1 MLQNKIDN
9 YFFILFS
16 IIPISIIIG
25 SSVSLVNILL
35 IDLSFII
42 FLIYKK
48 NFSFLKN
55 KTLKLILFFYL
66 YLIFNS
72 LIAQDFILSA
82 PRNFGFIRWII
93 FFIALNYFFHN
104 KIFLNNVLII
114 WAIFITIVL
123 SDIYFE
129 VYFGKNIL
137 GFGGEEFGKRIVS
150 FFKDE
155 PIVGGYVNAFYLI
168 IIGYLFFKFK
178 DQTKKYQVMILIFT
192 LTFVIAILLTGER
205 SNTLKAFISMILF
218 YSLFSNFSIKQK
230 IFCLSAALILLIT
243 TILSSDYLKIRYGH
257 QIFNHTVYIDGVKDV
272 KKNIFTQNIL
282 AQPQKNIYFIIYRSG
297 INIFKDNPIFG
308 VGNKNY
314 RLEACKTYKKKDK
327 NYSKKFI
334 CTTHP
339 HQIYIEFLSEH
350 GLVGTILLIFILYK
364 LIFMKFKII
373 LESNN
378 YIQLGCVAYLIT
390 MFVPFLPGGAFF
402 GDFNS
407 TLFWVNLSVMY
418 AANPKTN
425 IFENYRIR

>member
-25 SSVSLVNILL
+25 SSVSLGNILL

-42 FLIYKK
+42 LLIYKK
-48 NFSFLKN
+48 DFFFLKN
-55 KTLKLILFFYL
+55 KTVKFILLLYL

-72 LIAQDFILSA
+72 IISLDFSFGA
-82 PRNFGFIRWII
+82 ARNFGFIRWII
-93 FFIALNYFFHN
+93 FFVALNYFFYN
-104 KIFLNNVLII
+104 KVFMNKVLTVWTVSI
-114 WAIFITIVL
+114 AMVL
-123 SDIYFE
+123 LDTYYEI
-129 VYFGKNIL
+129 YFGKNIL
-137 GFGGEEFGKRIVS
+137 GFGGQEFGQRIVS

-155 PIVGGYVNAFYLI
+155 PIVGGYINAFYLL

-178 DQTKKYQVMILIFT
+178 DQIKKYQVMILIFS
-192 LTFVIAILLTGER
+192 FIFIIAILLTGER
-205 SNTLKAFISMILF
+205 SNTLKAIISMIIF
-218 YSLFSNFSIKQK
+218 YSLFGNFSIRQK
-230 IFCLSAALILLIT
+230 IFYFLTALILLMI

-257 QIFNHTVYIDGVKDV
+257 QIFNHTVYIDGVKDE
-272 KKNIFTQNIL
+272 KKNILTQNIL
-282 AQPQKNIYFIIYRSG
+282 VQHQKNIYFKIYHSG
-297 INIFKDNPIFG
+297 INVFKDNPIFG

-314 RLEACKTYKKKDK
+314 RISACKIYNKKDK
-327 NYSKKFI
+327 NYSKEFV

-339 HQIYIEFLSEH
+339 HQMYIEFLSEH
-350 GLVGTILLIFILYK
+350 GLVGTIVLILILYK

-373 LESNN
+373 SKSNN

-390 MFVPFLPGGAFF
+390 IFVPFLPSGAFF

-418 AANPKTN
+418 AVNPKTN
-425 IFENYRIR
+425 IFNN